1 MGSPIHSWLSTESV
15 CSEDGWRVDDPLASS
30 SHTMQNSPRQEQDQ
44 AMSPMPPG
52 DWRKLLGAAG
62 QEREPGSAGVGTVTP
77 VCSSLLCN
85 KCKSPVDSLFP
96 LCKPFCPVL
105 VPGGTLL

>member
-1 MGSPIHSWLSTESV
+1 
-15 CSEDGWRVDDPLASS
+15 
-30 SHTMQNSPRQEQDQ
+30 
-44 AMSPMPPG
+44 MSPVLPG
-52 DWRKLLGAAG
+52 DWRELLAAAG
-62 QEREPGSAGVGTVTP
+62 QEREPGRAGVGTVTP

-85 KCKSPVDSLFP
+85 KWKSPVDSLLP